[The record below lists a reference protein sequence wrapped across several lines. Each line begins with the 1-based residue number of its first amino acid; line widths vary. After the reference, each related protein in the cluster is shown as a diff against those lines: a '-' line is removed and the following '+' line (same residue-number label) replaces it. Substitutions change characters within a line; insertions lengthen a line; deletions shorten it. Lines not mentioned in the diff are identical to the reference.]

1 MSKKWLTEEERQ
13 HEEGLSPFKGIING
27 LLAVLVMY
35 LGAFLLIKWLKSVL

>member
-27 LLAVLVMY
+27 FLAVLVMY
-35 LGAFLLIKWLKSVL
+35 SGAFLLIKWLKSVL